1 MDAETARIRAE
12 IDKRIAST
20 TNRSFILFVDPEKRE
35 CGEVEKFLVD
45 RGYKLDVIDVTD
57 YEGEQIFEPLPIDIS
72 SVPVLYTPRDWYI
85 GRALIEASI
94 NEGLL

>member
-20 TNRSFILFVDPEKRE
+20 TKRAFTLFVDPGKRE

-45 RGYKLDVIDVTD
+45 RGYELDVIDVTD
-57 YEGEQIFEPLPIDIS
+57 YEGEQIFELLPIDIS
-72 SVPVLYTPRDWYI
+72 SVPVLYTVRDWYI

-94 NEGLL
+94 TEGLL

>member
-20 TNRSFILFVDPEKRE
+20 TNRSFILFVDPRRRE
-35 CGEVEKFLVD
+35 CGEVEKFLID
-45 RGYKLDVIDVTD
+45 RGYRLNVIDVTD
-57 YEGEQIFEPLPIDIS
+57 PEGERIFELLPIDIS
-72 SVPVLYTPRDWYI
+72 SVPVLYTVRDWYI
-85 GRALIEASI
+85 GRSLIEASI